1 MSAQPITDAW
11 DDLDD
16 FMSGVEGLV
25 VEPDAMDQTLAERM
39 VRRVL
44 RLRRQFD
51 ADAEVARAQH
61 EQVDAWLARQQAK
74 LDQSTEYL
82 LRCLQQYHEAR
93 LAEDPKAKTI
103 HLPSG
108 SLVARKAPDR
118 WEFDTDQ
125 FVTWAQERGL
135 DDLLRVKVEPD
146 KPVVKQ
152 KLVTAADGRVI
163 DMDTGEFV
171 PGVEIH
177 PGEVGYSVKADD

>member
-1 MSAQPITDAW
+1 VSAQPMTQAW

-16 FMSGVEGLV
+16 FMSEVGPVEL
-25 VEPDAMDQTLAERM
+25 DAMDQTMAERM
-39 VRRVL
+39 LRRVL

-51 ADAEVARAQH
+51 ADAEVAQAQH
-61 EQVDAWLARQQAK
+61 EQVDAWLSRQRAT
-74 LDQSTEYL
+74 LEQSTEYL

-93 LAEDPKAKTI
+93 LADDPKAKTI

-108 SLVARKAPDR
+108 CLVARKQPDR
-118 WEFDTDQ
+118 WEFDTEV
-125 FVTWAQERGL
+125 FVAWAREREL

-177 PGEVGYSVKADD
+177 PGEVGFSVKADD